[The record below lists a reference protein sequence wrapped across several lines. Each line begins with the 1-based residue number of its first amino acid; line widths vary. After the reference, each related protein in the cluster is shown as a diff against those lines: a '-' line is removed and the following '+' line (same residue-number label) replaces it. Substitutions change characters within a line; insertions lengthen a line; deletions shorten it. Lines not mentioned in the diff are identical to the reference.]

1 MGASQTVEKEEC
13 ADDECRSPEAPSDL
27 RHPIPNS
34 QQEPQVKLT
43 VGIELMGLMD
53 MGACMLHVKN
63 HSGTENVSIHLRHEN
78 LWRRIIQNCLFLKR
92 TKE

>member
-1 MGASQTVEKEEC
+1 MVEKEEC

-53 MGACMLHVKN
+53 MGAACSMLKTTVAQKTSQSISVMRT
-63 HSGTENVSIHLRHEN
+63 SGGGLYKIVCS
-78 LWRRIIQNCLFLKR
+78 
-92 TKE
+92 